1 MGLAPV
7 QTKHAYLLK
16 YYSPTIADGKIFIL
30 AFLRLV
36 NNCVESIYKTKK
48 TRIKVLSSAM
58 VGE

>member
-7 QTKHAYLLK
+7 QTKHAYLSK

-36 NNCVESIYKTKK
+36 NNCVESIYKT
-48 TRIKVLSSAM
+48 
-58 VGE
+58 